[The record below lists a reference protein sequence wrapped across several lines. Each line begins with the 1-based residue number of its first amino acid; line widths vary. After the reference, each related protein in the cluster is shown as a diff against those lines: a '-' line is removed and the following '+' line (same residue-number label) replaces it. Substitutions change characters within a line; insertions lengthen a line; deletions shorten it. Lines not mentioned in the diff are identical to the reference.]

1 LRRLTRPLV
10 ASAAVVVAAGWLSGC
25 EIATVEVA
33 VPADIVVA
41 ESYLRP
47 ELARQEVFLYRTT
60 PGADST
66 VRVTG
71 AEVRVRDEAG
81 VELIFFPGFNP
92 TVRQQ
97 CAYYTHVPEGDGGSC
112 YTSIP
117 VPDFVRP
124 GGTYWLEV
132 TLQDG
137 RRLTSRTTVPG
148 DFEVTL
154 PGAAACIVEPASSF
168 RLVWTQSEEARA
180 YQTVAN
186 FRDLAKGLAELG
198 VSEPPNELELVGL
211 SVGGADTTIV
221 FPGEFGVF
229 DRFTVERDLLL
240 ALQVGLPSG
249 ARAEII
255 VAAGDQNYVNWVR
268 GGNFNPSGQ
277 VRVPSISDDGTG
289 VFGSIVVRRRHLLT
303 RDDGSGLPNCQ

>member
-1 LRRLTRPLV
+1 MSWITRGFA
-10 ASAAVVVAAGWLSGC
+10 ASAALLLAAAWLSGC

-41 ESYLRP
+41 EVYLRP

-60 PGADST
+60 PGSDST
-66 VRVTG
+66 IRVTG
-71 AEVRVRDEAG
+71 AEVRVRNEAG
-81 VELIFFPGFNP
+81 VELVFFPGFNP

-97 CAYYTHVPEGDGGSC
+97 CAYYTQYPEGQGGSC
-112 YTSIP
+112 YTSLP

-124 GGTYWLEV
+124 GMTYRLDV
-132 TLQDG
+132 TLSDG
-137 RRLTSRTTVPG
+137 RRLTGRTTVPG
-148 DFEVTL
+148 EFEVIL
-154 PGAAACIVEPASSF
+154 PGSAACLVEPARSF
-168 RLVWTQSEEARA
+168 RLVWSQSEGARA

-186 FRDLAKGLAELG
+186 FQNLAKGLAELG
-198 VSEPPNELELVGL
+198 IPEPPNELELVGL

-240 ALQVGLPSG
+240 ALQDGLPNG

-255 VAAGDQNYVNWVR
+255 VAAGDQNYVNWAR

-277 VRVPSISDDGTG
+277 VRVPSVSGDGTG
-289 VFGSIVVRRRHLLT
+289 VFGSLVVRRRHLLT
-303 RDDGSGLPNCQ
+303 MDDGSGLPNCQ

>member
-1 LRRLTRPLV
+1 
-10 ASAAVVVAAGWLSGC
+10 
-25 EIATVEVA
+25 VEVA

-60 PGADST
+60 PGSDST
-66 VRVTG
+66 IRVSG

-81 VELIFFPGFNP
+81 TELVFFPGSTP
-92 TVRQQ
+92 TVPQE
-97 CAYYTHVPEGDGGSC
+97 CAYYTHYPEGQGGSC
-112 YTSIP
+112 FTSLA
-117 VPDFVRP
+117 VPNFVRP

-132 TLQDG
+132 TLMDG

-148 DFEVTL
+148 EFEIML
-154 PGAAACIVEPASSF
+154 PSSATCVVEPARSL
-168 RLVWTQSEEARA
+168 RLVWSQSEGARA
-180 YQTVAN
+180 YQTVAR
-186 FRDLAKGLAELG
+186 FRELANGLAELG
-198 VSEPPNELELVGL
+198 IPDPPDELELLGL

-240 ALQVGLPSG
+240 ALQDGLPSG
-249 ARAEII
+249 ARAEIL
-255 VAAGDQNYVNWVR
+255 VAAGDQNYVNWAR

-277 VRVPSISDDGTG
+277 VRVPSVSGDGTG